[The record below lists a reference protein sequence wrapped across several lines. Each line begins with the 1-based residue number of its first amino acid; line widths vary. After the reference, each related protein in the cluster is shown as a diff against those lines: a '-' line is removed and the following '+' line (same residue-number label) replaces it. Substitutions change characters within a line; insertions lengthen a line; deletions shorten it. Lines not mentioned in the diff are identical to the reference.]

1 MGNTTTTMFER
12 HFTPRTLGELW
23 GFSED
28 TIQRWAE
35 DEEGVLRCGSE
46 GGRGKR
52 RKMTI
57 RIPDSVATRI
67 YEKHAGRRR

>member
-1 MGNTTTTMFER
+1 MIANRMFER
-12 HFTPRTLGELW
+12 HFTPRELGKIW

-35 DEEGVLRCGSE
+35 EEEGVLKCGSE

-52 RKMTI
+52 RKITL
-57 RIPDSVATRI
+57 RVPESVAVRI
-67 YEKHAGRRR
+67 YDKHCVKK